1 VQEQS
6 VANLGSHEIKNY
18 RVPASVIKQLHT
30 DVVKVTG
37 YKREN
42 RAGVTGEHK
51 CQGNKTPAEKKKKRV
66 SRELRSYTLLR
77 TE

>member
-1 VQEQS
+1 M
-6 VANLGSHEIKNY
+6 ANLGSHEIKNDS
-18 RVPASVIKQLHT
+18 VPASVIKQLHT

-51 CQGNKTPAEKKKKRV
+51 CQGNW
-66 SRELRSYTLLR
+66 L
-77 TE
+77 